1 MCVLLC
7 EPIQELCG
15 RGHKEFSEWWTAH
28 IAPCVTV
35 WWAED
40 VCSHRQESHIK
51 TGIRNC
57 YFVTAWIS
65 AGFYR
70 VLAAASAL
78 GLSAACPSHCINY
91 NHYTVTYSTLKKRCG
106 PPRMKKLWFLSS
118 STNFFTSSNSFLQMK
133 SYLSNNGM
141 WAISVDVDVCGL
153 GSSG

>member
-15 RGHKEFSEWWTAH
+15 LGHKEFSEWWTAH

-57 YFVTAWIS
+57 YFVTARIS
-65 AGFYR
+65 DGFYR

-91 NHYTVTYSTLKKRCG
+91 NNYTVAALG
-106 PPRMKKLWFLSS
+106 PPRMKKLSFLSS
-118 STNFFTSSNSFLQMK
+118 ATNFFTSSNSFLQIK
-133 SYLSNNGM
+133 SSLSNNGM
-141 WAISVDVDVCGL
+141 WAISFDVDEDVCRL